1 MSRSEWQQV
10 ATQALREGR
19 SLKEASAAYRLANQH
34 VSGNP
39 WSPEMAH
46 RHHRSKRI
54 GEFLRRGVP
63 FREAVR
69 RVDRGFDRYQR
80 AGREIERSITHP
92 FARENPDRGRNWLLL
107 GAVAVGA
114 YWLWQ
119 RNQSA
124 SEPGGTGLLSQ
135 PATLLPNASNIGPG
149 SAPVVVVTA
158 TPGGY

>member
-1 MSRSEWQQV
+1 MPTEWQQV

-19 SLKEASAAYRLANQH
+19 SLKEASAAYRMANQH

-54 GEFLRRGVP
+54 GHLLRRGVP

-69 RVDRGFDRYQR
+69 QVDRSFDRYQR

-92 FARENPDRGRNWLLL
+92 FARGNPDRGRNWLLL

-119 RNQSA
+119 RNQA
-124 SEPGGTGLLSQ
+124 PAAPQTAVQ
-135 PATLLPNASNIGPG
+135 PTTLLPNASNIGPG
-149 SAPVVVVTA
+149 SAPVVIVTA
-158 TPGGY
+158 TSGGY